1 MTTILGIHLC
11 LLGIGSFLLVIKAM
25 YVGGVYDTW
34 APGGGD
40 VRIITNPTLNPFVIF
55 GYVLRSPFGGD
66 GWIMAI
72 NNMEDLVGGHI
83 WVGVLCLTGGIWHIT
98 TKPFPWARRA
108 FVWSGEAYLSY
119 SLAALS
125 LMGYSAAVYSWYN
138 NTAYPSEFY
147 GPTGPEASQSQAF
160 TFLVRDQRLGA
171 NVASAQGP
179 TGLGLS
185 LIHI

>member
-1 MTTILGIHLC
+1 MYLG
-11 LLGIGSFLLVIKAM
+11 GI
-25 YVGGVYDTW
+25 YDTW

-66 GWIMAI
+66 GWIIAI

-83 WVGVLCLTGGIWHIT
+83 WVGVLCLTGGIWHIL
-98 TKPFPWARRA
+98 TKPFAWARRA

-125 LMGYSAAVYSWYN
+125 LMGFAA
-138 NTAYPSEFY
+138 
-147 GPTGPEASQSQAF
+147 AF
-160 TFLVRDQRLGA
+160 MLGTTTQHTQV
-171 NVASAQGP
+171 NSMVQQV
-179 TGLGLS
+179 LKLHNHKHLLS
-185 LIHI
+185 